1 MSSGQY
7 FLNLMCH
14 SMNGPEDDIYFPF
27 LASYKV
33 GGQNDER
40 VCGCD
45 LYMKI
50 RGRH

>member
-1 MSSGQY
+1 MFLGQY
-7 FLNLMCH
+7 FFNLMCY
-14 SMNGPEDDIYFPF
+14 SMNGFEDDIYFLF
-27 LASYKV
+27 LVSYKV

-50 RGRH
+50 RGRY